1 MSEFSDLLSS
11 YIDEKE
17 IKVYS
22 LLEYCNL
29 DRSTMYKIINGK
41 RNPTSME
48 VFQKIAEFLHLTP
61 VEYRKFKEAYLI
73 SKLGKDLY
81 YKRKYTEKYLMN
93 FPRNFSGEPVLFLDD
108 LKKMKDENDYK
119 TDTDIQT
126 PVNTSDCTVVSTH
139 LELNHLLHYMISSET
154 QKPSGKIAL
163 LLQPDYSFLLN
174 MLSSLKPAGHLKI
187 EHTFCMSKTNQ
198 MTENHEIYN
207 LMYLNKILP
216 LYFSSMDYHPYYFYE
231 DIFAHY
237 YSMNGLSCMILSS
250 EYVITCNS
258 DYTRGIF
265 YRDPAVVSMLWS
277 LYDSYQDK
285 CQPLFLATEYLSMDK
300 NDFNSPVYTETPNYV
315 LQPEACMVPFIDR
328 QLLSQAIIPEFPD
341 RDNAIKKMTAL
352 LQVNQSKMENGLANV
367 YFTKRGLADFAEKG
381 RIKEIPD
388 NFYRPLTVSERIRLL
403 CRILPCC
410 KNGNYRLLKKPLNQ
424 LSDNLHLCVNST
436 FGYMLFNNI
445 HNRTTCLIINESSI
459 LTTFMDYLS
468 SLDDSGLYSGEETA
482 EFVQTL
488 IDELKNQ
495 KKER

>member
-11 YIDEKE
+11 YINEKE

-41 RNPTSME
+41 RNPTSE
-48 VFQKIAEFLHLTP
+48 AVFQKIAEFLHLTP

-73 SKLGKDLY
+73 SKLGKSLY
-81 YKRKYTEKYLMN
+81 YRRKYTEQYLMN
-93 FPRNFSGEPVLFLDD
+93 FPGNFSGVPILFLDD
-108 LKKMKDENDYK
+108 LRKMKEENDYK
-119 TDTDIQT
+119 ADIASKSSGNMSGCS
-126 PVNTSDCTVVSTH
+126 VISTH
-139 LELNHLLHYMISSET
+139 LELNHLLYYMISLEA

-174 MLSSLKPAGHLKI
+174 TLSSQKPVGHLKI

-216 LYFSSMDYHPYYFYE
+216 LYFSNKDYHPYYFYE

-250 EYVITCNS
+250 EYAVTCNS
-258 DYTRGIF
+258 DYTMGIF
-265 YRDPAVVSMLWS
+265 YRDPATVSMLWS

-285 CQPLFLATEYLSMDK
+285 CQPLFLAIEYLSMDG
-300 NDFNSPVYTETPNYV
+300 NDFSNPVYSETPSYV

-328 QLLSQAIIPEFPD
+328 QILSHAIIPEFPD
-341 RDNAIKKMTAL
+341 REEAILQIETLLNA
-352 LQVNQSKMENGLANV
+352 NQSKMEEGLCNV
-367 YFTKRGLADFAEKG
+367 YFTKKGLSDFAEKG
-381 RIKEIPD
+381 RIKEIPE
-388 NFYRPLTVSERIRLL
+388 NFYRPLTISERIRLL
-403 CRILPCC
+403 NRILPCC
-410 KNGNYRLLKKPLNQ
+410 RNGNYRLLKKPLNQ

-436 FGYMLFNNI
+436 FGYLLFNNI
-445 HNRTTCLIINESSI
+445 RNRTICLIINESSI

-468 SLDDSGLYSGEETA
+468 SLDDNALCTAEETVS
-482 EFVQTL
+482 FVQTL
-488 IDELKNQ
+488 IDELKSR
-495 KKER
+495 K

>member
-154 QKPSGKIAL
+154 QKSSGKIAL
-163 LLQPDYSFLLN
+163 LLQPDYGFLLN

-265 YRDPAVVSMLWS
+265 TEILRWFPCSGVCMILIRINASRYFWLRNI
-277 LYDSYQDK
+277 
-285 CQPLFLATEYLSMDK
+285 CQWIKMISTVLCIQRHQTTYYSRKPVWFRLLTGSFLA
-300 NDFNSPVYTETPNYV
+300 
-315 LQPEACMVPFIDR
+315 R
-328 QLLSQAIIPEFPD
+328 QSYRNFPTG
-341 RDNAIKKMTAL
+341 IM
-352 LQVNQSKMENGLANV
+352 
-367 YFTKRGLADFAEKG
+367 
-381 RIKEIPD
+381 
-388 NFYRPLTVSERIRLL
+388 
-403 CRILPCC
+403 
-410 KNGNYRLLKKPLNQ
+410 LLK
-424 LSDNLHLCVNST
+424 
-436 FGYMLFNNI
+436 
-445 HNRTTCLIINESSI
+445 R
-459 LTTFMDYLS
+459 
-468 SLDDSGLYSGEETA
+468 
-482 EFVQTL
+482 
-488 IDELKNQ
+488 
-495 KKER
+495 